1 MNLNYKLFWDA
12 NAARKK
18 TSFFLRKTVYHF
30 VEKTWK
36 ARYEFPIFLQIGIEV
51 IKRILLCGIVAFLLF
66 IADSWVISHFE
77 IKINDS
83 AFFNFLLS
91 GLSVT
96 GIILGLY
103 CSNIISIFSAVY
115 TNAPDQVS
123 YLFQRDVITNKSI
136 NHIIEYLILD
146 LIMLIEHILKITQ
159 SVFSLFTLSGFI
171 IFVIVYYAK
180 TRNRT
185 FQLSN
190 SYSVSQTLYAEIS
203 KAIRRVSHRGLFSQD
218 ISFQAFYQKIVERQL
233 KTLFKLAQFNNEN
246 TQNRNSSMLD
256 FMRSNLIIL
265 GSYWESK
272 KSIPY
277 NSRWYKQKITHKQWH
292 WASDNEI
299 EIALR
304 TGTSLRPS
312 EETNYDWFEDE
323 IYKINDICFDKLC
336 ETNDYQSI
344 FEYLY
349 AWADL
354 QEKAASAGALHNAL
368 QYIFSIQERIQLFY
382 EEAIKAAKGKPEAEK
397 SLLGIIEVIIA
408 AYTGEILGV
417 NKMVREINVSE
428 IINGA
433 LNAAHYSRIDFSL
446 TPYLNNS
453 NFEKLSKQIET
464 ELKIEKEKITP
475 DWYVRQVIAK
485 IIYDHLCEM
494 IEIDNRIINSILP
507 AFGEFFRK
515 KALYTEAMLV
525 FSKMQEVLSKGNA
538 GVSII
543 KSLLPILLSMHKEQT
558 IIWGDNPYDNYTKA
572 TRSTIMRLPRE
583 WMDTSA
589 VFALNHWTRREEYP
603 DLLGFCYYNFCEY
616 LISSIE
622 ENDLE
627 KFQSAYSYFI
637 GVMLLYQEYVR
648 NDLLKIKEKYRQRS
662 VFHIWTAPVFEYAF
676 ISGVAILWGA
686 INREDLWSAEVN
698 RALQNYMQEKSD
710 TATKVFKQ
718 WCSMIANR
726 RHDSLGIGARDILE
740 TSWELRISNAVENND
755 HIEYEFGLYG
765 KTIKTNDPLLH
776 AFLTTGFSGFNF
788 HDADEVFLISCLNKY
803 LAPEDRYKSQSNW
816 ESRLN
821 NEETNEN
828 R

>member
-136 NHIIEYLILD
+136 NHI
-146 LIMLIEHILKITQ
+146 
-159 SVFSLFTLSGFI
+159 
-171 IFVIVYYAK
+171 
-180 TRNRT
+180 
-185 FQLSN
+185 
-190 SYSVSQTLYAEIS
+190 
-203 KAIRRVSHRGLFSQD
+203 
-218 ISFQAFYQKIVERQL
+218 
-233 KTLFKLAQFNNEN
+233 
-246 TQNRNSSMLD
+246 
-256 FMRSNLIIL
+256 
-265 GSYWESK
+265 
-272 KSIPY
+272 
-277 NSRWYKQKITHKQWH
+277 
-292 WASDNEI
+292 
-299 EIALR
+299 
-304 TGTSLRPS
+304 
-312 EETNYDWFEDE
+312 
-323 IYKINDICFDKLC
+323 
-336 ETNDYQSI
+336 
-344 FEYLY
+344 
-349 AWADL
+349 
-354 QEKAASAGALHNAL
+354 
-368 QYIFSIQERIQLFY
+368 
-382 EEAIKAAKGKPEAEK
+382 
-397 SLLGIIEVIIA
+397 
-408 AYTGEILGV
+408 
-417 NKMVREINVSE
+417 
-428 IINGA
+428 
-433 LNAAHYSRIDFSL
+433 
-446 TPYLNNS
+446 
-453 NFEKLSKQIET
+453 
-464 ELKIEKEKITP
+464 
-475 DWYVRQVIAK
+475 
-485 IIYDHLCEM
+485 
-494 IEIDNRIINSILP
+494 
-507 AFGEFFRK
+507 
-515 KALYTEAMLV
+515 
-525 FSKMQEVLSKGNA
+525 
-538 GVSII
+538 
-543 KSLLPILLSMHKEQT
+543 
-558 IIWGDNPYDNYTKA
+558 
-572 TRSTIMRLPRE
+572 
-583 WMDTSA
+583 
-589 VFALNHWTRREEYP
+589 
-603 DLLGFCYYNFCEY
+603 
-616 LISSIE
+616 
-622 ENDLE
+622 
-627 KFQSAYSYFI
+627 
-637 GVMLLYQEYVR
+637 
-648 NDLLKIKEKYRQRS
+648 
-662 VFHIWTAPVFEYAF
+662 
-676 ISGVAILWGA
+676 
-686 INREDLWSAEVN
+686 
-698 RALQNYMQEKSD
+698 